1 MHNVSIDFEGVLVV
15 IQRQIF
21 WLVPLSV
28 LLAPL
33 LKKRDG
39 GTYKQRADQTLN
51 EYVLKKLINVDKLG
65 IFDPFICA

>member
-1 MHNVSIDFEGVLVV
+1 MY
-15 IQRQIF
+15 

-28 LLAPL
+28 LPAPL